1 MKFRPKTISVQC
13 IKDFRTTEGS
23 DLSVALLVSF
33 ISTIVITTRIQW
45 ETELYFVYLTFIR
58 QWDISDDH
66 ALGLKMGHKLNSKQT
81 HVMML
86 TVQNQSFALPP
97 TWPC

>member
-1 MKFRPKTISVQC
+1 M
-13 IKDFRTTEGS
+13 
-23 DLSVALLVSF
+23 ALLVSF
-33 ISTIVITTRIQW
+33 IRNIVITTRIQW

-81 HVMML
+81 RDDVNCTKPKFCVTSYL
-86 TVQNQSFALPP
+86 ALLIRSSQVS
-97 TWPC
+97 WF